1 MRPKICTF
9 VTVFIRAPQ
18 DRNADMKKLLS
29 SLLAMVPW
37 IVCAQNTA
45 PTMGWSS
52 WNTYRVN
59 ISDTLICHQADCMVS
74 TGLKAAGY
82 TYINIDDGFQG
93 GRGSNGVL
101 RTNPH
106 RFPRGL
112 KPVVDYIHNQG
123 LKAGIYSDA
132 GSSTCGYHYDNDSL
146 SYNVGFYRHD
156 QQDANLFFRELGF
169 DFVKVDFCG
178 GRAKTGID
186 GVDMDEQERYT
197 AIRQAI
203 YATGR
208 RDVRMNVCRW
218 AYPGTWVSSV
228 ADSWRTTQDIRPRW
242 SSVRNILEQ
251 NLYLSAYS
259 SDGHYNDMDMLEVG
273 RGMTIEEDKTHFG
286 MWCMLESPL
295 LIGCDLGKI
304 DAQTLSLLKN
314 PELIALNQAQPHQ
327 QAYLAGKSD
336 SCFILVKDVES
347 LYGLKRA
354 VAFYNPTDKEATAT
368 LRFGDVDLGGAV
380 SVRSVFMREEVGVFK
395 GNMMRVVVP
404 KHGCRIYVLTGEK
417 RVDRSRY
424 EAETGYIKAYQEL
437 WNNQSRKTGI
447 YEYDDQCSSGAKAT
461 WLGCS
466 AENALEWKNV
476 HVRKSGKYYLLIAC
490 KSTEERSFSVVV
502 NDKKIGT
509 YTVSTDGEVIV
520 KVKLRAGNNT
530 VRLSNDT
537 DWMPDI
543 DYMDVAKHDKS

>member
-1 MRPKICTF
+1 
-9 VTVFIRAPQ
+9 
-18 DRNADMKKLLS
+18 MKKLLS
-29 SLLAMVPW
+29 LLFAIVPW

-59 ISDTLICHQADCMVS
+59 ISDKLISHQADCMVN

-93 GRGSNGVL
+93 GRGSNGEL
-101 RTNPH
+101 RMNPH
-106 RFPRGL
+106 RFPQGL
-112 KPVVDYIHNQG
+112 KPVVDYIHDRG

-146 SYNVGFYRHD
+146 SFNVGFYRHD
-156 QQDANLFFRELGF
+156 QQDANLFFRNLEF

-186 GVDMDEQERYT
+186 GIDMDEQERYT

-203 YATGR
+203 DATGR

-242 SSVRNILEQ
+242 SSVKNILEQ

-273 RGMTIEEDKTHFG
+273 RGMTFEEDKTHFG

-304 DAQTLSLLKN
+304 NTQTLDLLKN
-314 PELIALNQAQPHQ
+314 PELIALNQTQPHQ

-336 SCFILVKDVES
+336 GCYVLVKDVER
-347 LYGLKRA
+347 LQGLRRA
-354 VAFYNPTDKEATAT
+354 VAFYNPTNREATVT
-368 LRFGDVDLGGAV
+368 LKFNDVDLGGAV
-380 SVRSVFMREEVGVFK
+380 SVRSVFMREEVGLFQ
-395 GNMMRVVVP
+395 GNTMRVVVP
-404 KHGCRIYVLTGEK
+404 GHGCRIYVLTGEK
-417 RVDRSRY
+417 RLDRKRY
-424 EAETGYIKAYQEL
+424 EAEAGYIKAYQEL
-437 WNNQSRKTGI
+437 WNNLSRKSGI
-447 YEYDDQCSSGAKAT
+447 YEYDAQCSSGAKAT

-476 HVRKSGKYYLLIAC
+476 HVRKSGEYYLLIAH
-490 KSTEERSFSVVV
+490 KSTEERGFSVVV
-502 NDKKIGT
+502 NDEKIGT
-509 YTVSTDGEVIV
+509 YTVNGDGEVMV
-520 KVKLRAGNNT
+520 KANLRAGNNV

-537 DWMPDI
+537 NWMPDI
-543 DYMDVAKHDKS
+543 DYMEVKKHNKSRF